1 MWIFAGL
8 TGQVGEWMK
17 RNGLGGLWNGGRRS
31 VLLFRGALA
40 VVLVVFLI
48 EAANDLL

>member
-8 TGQVGEWMK
+8 TGQLGEWMK
-17 RNGLGGLWNGGRRS
+17 QNGLGGLWNGGRGS
-31 VLLFRGALA
+31 VVFFRGALV